1 MPFVPQ
7 PRTEIFQILD
17 ACFPVA
23 ISVIYVTSFIV
34 SKLTAQRSKLNMRIP
49 PEKIDEIRDATDIVE
64 YVGGFVKLKKR
75 GKNFLGLCPFHQEK
89 TPSFNVSPE
98 RQMYHCF
105 GCGVG
110 GNVFTFI
117 MERDKVSFVEAVRV
131 LAERAGI
138 ALQRYGAEQDQA
150 ASDQEQLYEILRAAG
165 LFFHQSLTQSAE
177 GKFALEYFRKRG
189 FTDGTMTAFG
199 LGYAP
204 GSWDALLRHLG
215 DQKFPTDLME
225 RSGLVRKRDDGT
237 FYDYF
242 RGRAMFPIFSS
253 AGRIIAFGARKLR
266 EDDPLGKYIN
276 SPETPIYNK
285 SRVLYGISHAKEAIR
300 EAEESILV
308 EGYAD
313 LISVFQAGVKNV
325 VASSGTALTREQIQ
339 LIKRY
344 ANRIVVVY
352 DADSAGSKAALRG
365 VDLILQEDMD
375 VRVAALPEGDDPDSF
390 VKKNGAEPFRKL
402 IEDAVSFVDF
412 LASAFEKEGKL
423 KTPEGKA
430 QTVRTI
436 VATIAKMRDEL
447 KRSFYVKQVA
457 DKYKLYESTL
467 YNELEKVLG
476 AGRARREYT
485 LTSDEPQPGEMSLS
499 APSTGDIPPL
509 ERDLLHAM
517 LEGGEEVIRFV
528 FDKIDLDD
536 FRHPDIRGLA
546 STLLQKLEEGDEML
560 PSSLVKSLED
570 PDQQRL
576 VAEILFSRH
585 QLSKRWDDE
594 RAPLEK
600 MDALRLAQ
608 DALVALRRRSLEE
621 SINANQ
627 RALKDASRQ
636 GSDVLTFLNRHQQLL
651 EELKQLEKAG
661 A

>member
-1 MPFVPQ
+1 
-7 PRTEIFQILD
+7 
-17 ACFPVA
+17 
-23 ISVIYVTSFIV
+23 
-34 SKLTAQRSKLNMRIP
+34 MRIP

-64 YVGGFVKLKKR
+64 YIGGFVRLKKR

-138 ALQRYGAEQDQA
+138 ALPRYGSGQDEQA
-150 ASDQEQLYEILRAAG
+150 NEQEQLYEILRAAG
-165 LFFHQSLTQSAE
+165 LFYYQALTQSAE
-177 GKFALEYFRKRG
+177 GKFALDYFRKRG
-189 FTDGTMTAFG
+189 FTDASITSFG
-199 LGYAP
+199 LGYSP
-204 GSWDALLRHLG
+204 GSWDALLRHLT
-215 DQKFPTDLME
+215 DLKFSTELME
-225 RSGLVRKRDDGT
+225 RSGLARKRDDGT
-237 FYDYF
+237 YYDYF

-253 AGRIIAFGARKLR
+253 SGRIIAFGARKLR

-285 SRVLYGISHAKEAIR
+285 SRVLYGISNAKEAIR
-300 EAEESILV
+300 EAEEAILV

-325 VASSGTALTREQIQ
+325 VALSGTALTKEQIQ

-344 ANRIVVVY
+344 ANRIVIVY

-365 VDLILQEDMD
+365 VDLILQEDTD

-402 IEDAVSFVDF
+402 IVDAVSFVDF
-412 LASAFEKEGKL
+412 LADAFEKQGKL
-423 KTPEGKA
+423 QTPEGKA
-430 QTVRTI
+430 QTVRAI
-436 VATIAKMRDEL
+436 VTTIAKMPDEL

-457 DKYKLYESTL
+457 EKYKLYESTL
-467 YNELEKVLG
+467 YHELEKILG
-476 AGRARREYT
+476 AGRKRHEYGAPPAGP
-485 LTSDEPQPGEMSLS
+485 EPGEKTPRLDSSGNLP
-499 APSTGDIPPL
+499 AA

-517 LEGGEEVIRFV
+517 LEGGEEIIRFA

-536 FRHPDIRGLA
+536 FHHPKSRELA
-546 STLLQKLEEGDEML
+546 STLLQKLEEGEEL
-560 PSSLVKSLED
+560 PPASLVQSLED
-570 PDQQRL
+570 PEQQRF

-585 QLSKRWDDE
+585 QLSKRWINE
-594 RAPLEK
+594 RATLE
-600 MDALRLAQ
+600 MEDAHRLAH

-621 SINANQ
+621 SISANQ
-627 RALKDASRQ
+627 RALKEASRQ
-636 GSDVLTFLNRHQQLL
+636 GAEVLAFLNRHQQLL
-651 EELKQLEKAG
+651 EELKQLEKEG